1 MNVRVLLIVLVLAG
15 LLAGCRAKPAPEPAV
30 VVAAVATAT
39 PAPVVATPVATA
51 TATAVARLAATV
63 PPRTCPPASGR
74 WIDVNVSTLRVRLME
89 GAQVVQEVGPVAVGR
104 EVDTGNYEST
114 QTGCFGVYTKN
125 AEMTYDAPYKTYIS
139 HWVGFDPAKDNGFHS
154 FLLDAKGNVVDAS
167 TGRVSNGCIRTGQA
181 DAIYRFAEVGM
192 TVWVHA

>member
-1 MNVRVLLIVLVLAG
+1 MLLIVLFVATVLG
-15 LLAGCRAKPAPEPAV
+15 GCRAKPAPEPSV
-30 VVAAVATAT
+30 VVAAVTTVVPAPTAT
-39 PAPVVATPVATA
+39 PPPVVTAVATAAVRVVAT
-51 TATAVARLAATV
+51 AV
-63 PPRTCPPASGR
+63 PRVCPPASGR
-74 WIDVNVSTLRVRLME
+74 WIDVNVSTLRVRLMD
-89 GAQVVQEVGPVAVGR
+89 GAQVVQEIGPVAVGR

-125 AEMTYDAPYKTYIS
+125 AATTYDAPYKTYIS
-139 HWVGFDPAKDNGFHS
+139 HWVGFDPEKDNGFHS

-181 DAIYRFAEVGM
+181 EAIYRFAEAGM

>member
-1 MNVRVLLIVLVLAG
+1 MLLIVL
-15 LLAGCRAKPAPEPAV
+15 LLAAALVGCRAKAAPEPAV
-30 VVAAVATAT
+30 VVAPVATSTPAPTATPTPVATVAATAVARAVATAT
-39 PAPVVATPVATA
+39 PRA
-51 TATAVARLAATV
+51 
-63 PPRTCPPASGR
+63 CPPAAGR
-74 WIDVNVSTLRVRLME
+74 WIDVNVSTMRVRLME

-181 DAIYRFAEVGM
+181 EAIYRFAEVGM

>member
-1 MNVRVLLIVLVLAG
+1 MLLIVLLFAAVLG
-15 LLAGCRAKPAPEPAV
+15 GCRAKPTPEPAV
-30 VVAAVATAT
+30 VVAAVPSATPVPTAT
-39 PAPVVATPVATA
+39 PAPVASAVAT
-51 TATAVARLAATV
+51 TAVRLAATAV
-63 PPRTCPPASGR
+63 PRTCPPASGR
-74 WIDVNVSTLRVRLME
+74 WIDVNVSTYWVRLME
-89 GAQVVQEVGPVAVGR
+89 GAQVVQEVSPVAVGR

-154 FLLDAKGNVVDAS
+154 FLLDAKGNVVDAA

-181 DAIYRFAEVGM
+181 EAIYRFAEVGM

>member
-1 MNVRVLLIVLVLAG
+1 MRALLIVLLLSG
-15 LLAGCRAKPAPEPAV
+15 LLAGCRAKLPAAPAVTVAAAASATPAP
-30 VVAAVATAT
+30 TAT
-39 PAPVVATPVATA
+39 PAPASTATPV
-51 TATAVARLAATV
+51 VRPAAT
-63 PPRTCPPASGR
+63 PTPRACPPASGR
-74 WIDVNVSTLRVRLME
+74 WIDVNVSTFRVRLMD
-89 GAQVVQEVGPVAVGR
+89 GTQVVQEVAPVAVGR

-181 DAIYRFAEVGM
+181 EAIYRFAEVGM